1 MKKIGFLF
9 LALLTLTTACNSGA
23 KSEEKKEKK
32 VEEKRIVSLNGSVT
46 EIIYAVGSQK
56 ELIGVDVTST
66 YPAAAEKL
74 TNLGHVR
81 KLSVESLLALNPSH
95 VVMLEDEVSPDLKS
109 KLEQAKIELVT
120 FKHPNSVEEAKSL
133 VKEVAKWL
141 DKADRMS
148 PKALAMAQA
157 ADQVVAKI
165 DAEIKGLAKL
175 DKKPKVLFVYARG
188 AGTLM
193 VAGEK
198 TPLEKMIVLAG
209 GENAGKG
216 FVDFKPLT
224 SESVIAANPDVILMF
239 TSGAQSLGPDG
250 IFNVPGVSATNAG
263 KNKALIQMDGQ
274 LLSGFGPRVAE
285 ALKELNKEFKK
296 IK

>member
-9 LALLTLTTACNSGA
+9 LALLALTTACNSEA
-23 KSEEKKEKK
+23 KQEETKEAK
-32 VEEKRIVSLNGSVT
+32 VETKRIVSLSGSIT

-66 YPAAAEKL
+66 YPAEAEKL
-74 TNLGHVR
+74 TNLGHLR
-81 KLSVESLLALNPSH
+81 KLAVESLLALNPTH

-109 KLEQAKIELVT
+109 KLKQAKIELVA
-120 FKHPNSVEEAKSL
+120 FKHPNSVEDAKSL

-141 DKADRMS
+141 GKE
-148 PKALAMAQA
+148 QA
-157 ADQVVAKI
+157 SEAIVAKI
-165 DAEIKGLAKL
+165 DADIQKLAKL

-193 VAGEK
+193 VAGEN

-216 FVDFKPLT
+216 FTDFKPLT

-285 ALKELNKEFKK
+285 ALTQLNKEFKK

>member
-1 MKKIGFLF
+1 MKNSGFLV
-9 LALLTLTTACNSGA
+9 LALLSLTTACSSGV
-23 KSEEKKEKK
+23 KSEEKKEEK
-32 VEEKRIVSLNGSVT
+32 VEEKRIVSLSGSVT

-66 YPAAAEKL
+66 YPSAAEKL

-81 KLSVESLLALNPSH
+81 KLALESLLALNPTH

-133 VKEVAKWL
+133 VKEVATWL
-141 DKADRMS
+141 GKSEDAN
-148 PKALAMAQA
+148 A
-157 ADQVVAKI
+157 VVAKI
-165 DAEIKGLAKL
+165 DADIQKLAKL

-250 IFNVPGVSATNAG
+250 IFHVPGVSATNAG

-285 ALKELNKEFKK
+285 ALTELNKEFKK

>member
-1 MKKIGFLF
+1 MKKIGFVF
-9 LALLTLTTACNSGA
+9 LALLSLNACNSGA
-23 KSEEKKEKK
+23 KSEEKKVEK
-32 VEEKRIVSLNGSVT
+32 VEERRIVSLNGSVT
-46 EIIYAVGSQK
+46 EIIYSVGSQK

-81 KLSVESLLALNPSH
+81 KLAVESLLALNPTH

-109 KLEQAKIELVT
+109 KLKQAKIELVT
-120 FKHPNSVEEAKSL
+120 FKHPNSLEDAKSL
-133 VKEVAKWL
+133 VKEVAEWL
-141 DKADRMS
+141 GKSDASGEIISGM
-148 PKALAMAQA
+148 
-157 ADQVVAKI
+157 
-165 DAEIKGLAKL
+165 DAEIKGLTKL
-175 DKKPKVLFVYARG
+175 SRKSKVLFVYARG

-193 VAGEK
+193 VAGEN

-216 FVDFKPLT
+216 FTDFKPLT

-250 IFNVPGVSATNAG
+250 IFNVPGVMATNAG

-274 LLSGFGPRVAE
+274 LLSGFGPRTAE
-285 ALKELNKEFKK
+285 AVVALNKELKK

>member
-1 MKKIGFLF
+1 MKKTGFLF

-23 KSEEKKEKK
+23 KSDEKKEEK

-120 FKHPNSVEEAKSL
+120 FKHPNSVEEAKAL
-133 VKEVAKWL
+133 VKEVAEWL
-141 DKADRMS
+141 GKAE
-148 PKALAMAQA
+148 A
-157 ADQVVAKI
+157 ADEVVAKI

-250 IFNVPGVSATNAG
+250 IFNVPGVSTTNAG

-285 ALKELNKEFKK
+285 ALTQLNKEFKK
-296 IK
+296 VK

>member
-9 LALLTLTTACNSGA
+9 LGLVFVIASCNSGA
-23 KSEEKKEKK
+23 KSEEKKEE
-32 VEEKRIVSLNGSVT
+32 VAEKRIVSLNGSIT

-74 TNLGHVR
+74 SNLGHVR
-81 KLSVESLLALNPSH
+81 KLAVESLLALNPTH
-95 VVMLEDEVSPDLKS
+95 VLMLEDEVSPDLKS
-109 KLEQAKIELVT
+109 KLKQAKIELVT
-120 FKHPNSVEEAKSL
+120 FKHPNSADEAKGL
-133 VKEVAKWL
+133 VKDVANWL
-141 DKADRMS
+141 GKA
-148 PKALAMAQA
+148 A
-157 ADQVVAKI
+157 ASKEITAKI
-165 DAEIKGLAKL
+165 DTEMKNLPKLA
-175 DKKPKVLFVYARG
+175 KKPKVLFVYARG

-193 VAGEK
+193 VAGEN

-216 FVDFKPLT
+216 FTDFKPLT

-250 IFNVPGVSATNAG
+250 IFHVPGVAATNAG

-285 ALKELNKEFKK
+285 ALVELNKEFAK

>member
-9 LALLTLTTACNSGA
+9 LALLALSTACNSGT
-23 KSEEKKEKK
+23 KQEETKEAK
-32 VEEKRIVSLNGSVT
+32 VETKRIVSLSGSIT

-66 YPAAAEKL
+66 HPAAAEKL

-81 KLSVESLLALNPSH
+81 KLAVESLLALNPTH

-109 KLEQAKIELVT
+109 KLKQAKIELVT
-120 FKHPNSVEEAKSL
+120 FKHPNSVEDAKSM

-141 DKADRMS
+141 GKAEAS
-148 PKALAMAQA
+148 EAI
-157 ADQVVAKI
+157 VAKI
-165 DAEIKGLAKL
+165 DTDIQKL
-175 DKKPKVLFVYARG
+175 EKLNKKPKVLFVYARG

-193 VAGEK
+193 VAGEN

-216 FVDFKPLT
+216 FTDFKPLT

-274 LLSGFGPRVAE
+274 FLSGFGPRVAE
-285 ALKELNKEFKK
+285 ALTELNKEFKK
-296 IK
+296 VK

>member
-1 MKKIGFLF
+1 
-9 LALLTLTTACNSGA
+9 
-23 KSEEKKEKK
+23 
-32 VEEKRIVSLNGSVT
+32 LNGSVT

-81 KLSVESLLALNPSH
+81 KLAIESLLALNPTH

-109 KLEQAKIELVT
+109 KLKQAKIELVT
-120 FKHPNSVEEAKSL
+120 FKHPNDLVGSKFL
-133 VKEVAKWL
+133 VKEVATWL
-141 DKADRMS
+141 GKEEASETIIANIDSEMKKA
-148 PKALAMAQA
+148 
-157 ADQVVAKI
+157 
-165 DAEIKGLAKL
+165 EKL
-175 DKKPKVLFVYARG
+175 SKKPKVLFVYARG

-193 VAGEK
+193 VAGED

-216 FVDFKPLT
+216 FKDFKPLT

-263 KNKALIQMDGQ
+263 KNKVLIQMDGQ
-274 LLSGFGPRVAE
+274 LLSGFGPRVAD
-285 ALKELNKEFKK
+285 AIIELNGEFKK

>member
-1 MKKIGFLF
+1 MKNSGFLF
-9 LALLTLTTACNSGA
+9 LALLSLTTACNSGA
-23 KSEEKKEKK
+23 KSTEKKEEK
-32 VEEKRIVSLNGSVT
+32 VEEKRIVSLSGSLT

-81 KLSVESLLALNPSH
+81 KLAVESLLVLNPTH

-109 KLEQAKIELVT
+109 KLAQAKIELVT

-133 VKEVAKWL
+133 VKEVAAWL
-141 DKADRMS
+141 GKTDAS
-148 PKALAMAQA
+148 EA
-157 ADQVVAKI
+157 VVSKI
-165 DAEIKGLAKL
+165 DSDIKNLSKLA
-175 DKKPKVLFVYARG
+175 KKPKVLFVYARG

-216 FVDFKPLT
+216 FTDFKPLT

-250 IFNVPGVSATNAG
+250 IFNVPGVAATNAG
-263 KNKALIQMDGQ
+263 KNRALIQMDGQ

-285 ALKELNKEFKK
+285 ALSELNGEFKK
-296 IK
+296 VK

>member
-9 LALLTLTTACNSGA
+9 LALLSLATACNSGA
-23 KSEEKKEKK
+23 KSVEKKAEK

-81 KLSVESLLALNPSH
+81 KLALESLLALNPTH
-95 VVMLEDEVSPDLKS
+95 VVMLADEVSPDLKS

-120 FKHPNSVEEAKSL
+120 FKHPNSIEDAKSL

-141 DKADRMS
+141 GKAHAS
-148 PKALAMAQA
+148 A
-157 ADQVVAKI
+157 AIVSKI
-165 DAEIKGLAKL
+165 DADIKKL
-175 DKKPKVLFVYARG
+175 TKLTKKPKVLFVYARG

-193 VAGEK
+193 VAGEN

-216 FVDFKPLT
+216 FTDFKPLT

-274 LLSGFGPRVAE
+274 LLSGFGPRVGE
-285 ALKELNKEFKK
+285 ALTQLNKEFKK
-296 IK
+296 VQ

>member
-1 MKKIGFLF
+1 MKRIGFLF
-9 LALLTLTTACNSGA
+9 LALLALTTACHSGA
-23 KSEEKKEKK
+23 KQEDTKEAK
-32 VEEKRIVSLNGSVT
+32 VKAKRIVSLSGSIT
-46 EIIYAVGSQK
+46 EIIYAVGSQE

-81 KLSVESLLALNPSH
+81 KLAVESLLALNPTH

-109 KLEQAKIELVT
+109 KLKQAKIELVT
-120 FKHPNSVEEAKSL
+120 FKHPNSVADAKAL
-133 VKEVAKWL
+133 VKEVSGWL
-141 DKADRMS
+141 GKE
-148 PKALAMAQA
+148 A
-157 ADQVVAKI
+157 ASKEVIAKI
-165 DAEIKGLAKL
+165 DADIQKLSKLA
-175 DKKPKVLFVYARG
+175 KKPKVLFVYARG

-193 VAGEK
+193 VAGEN

-216 FVDFKPLT
+216 FTDFKPLT

-250 IFNVPGVSATNAG
+250 IFNVPGVAATTAG

-285 ALKELNKEFKK
+285 ALTELNKAFKK

>member
-9 LALLTLTTACNSGA
+9 LALLTLTTACNSGG
-23 KSEEKKEKK
+23 KTEEKKEEK
-32 VEEKRIVSLNGSVT
+32 VVEKRIVSLNGSVT

-66 YPAAAEKL
+66 YPAEAEKL

-95 VVMLEDEVSPDLKS
+95 VLMLEDEVSPDLKS
-109 KLEQAKIELVT
+109 KLKQAKIELVT
-120 FKHPNSVEEAKSL
+120 FKHPNSLEESKTL
-133 VKEVAKWL
+133 VKEVAEWL
-141 DKADRMS
+141 GKAD
-148 PKALAMAQA
+148 A
-157 ADQVVAKI
+157 AKEITAKI
-165 DAEIKGLAKL
+165 DSDIKSITKL
-175 DKKPKVLFVYARG
+175 PKKPKVLFVYARG

-193 VAGEK
+193 VAGEN
-198 TPLEKMIVLAG
+198 TPLEKMIALAG

-250 IFNVPGVSATNAG
+250 IFNVPGVQATNAG

-285 ALKELNKEFKK
+285 AVIELNKEFKK
-296 IK
+296 VQ

>member
-9 LALLTLTTACNSGA
+9 LALLALTTACNSGA
-23 KSEEKKEKK
+23 KPEETKEAK
-32 VEEKRIVSLNGSVT
+32 VETKRIVSLSGSIT

-81 KLSVESLLALNPSH
+81 KLAVESLLALNPTH

-109 KLEQAKIELVT
+109 KLKQAKIELVT
-120 FKHPNSVEEAKSL
+120 FKHPNSVEDAKSL

-141 DKADRMS
+141 GKAEAS
-148 PKALAMAQA
+148 KAI
-157 ADQVVAKI
+157 VAKI
-165 DAEIKGLAKL
+165 DTDIQKL
-175 DKKPKVLFVYARG
+175 EKLGKKPKVLFVYARG

-193 VAGEK
+193 VAGEN

-216 FVDFKPLT
+216 FTDFKPLT

-274 LLSGFGPRVAE
+274 LLSGFGPRVAD
-285 ALKELNKEFKK
+285 ALTELNKEFKK
-296 IK
+296 VK

>member
-1 MKKIGFLF
+1 MKRIGFLF
-9 LALLTLTTACNSGA
+9 LALLSLATACNSGE
-23 KSEEKKEKK
+23 KSEAETEKK

-66 YPAAAEKL
+66 YPADAEKL

-81 KLSVESLLALNPSH
+81 KLAIESLLALNPTH
-95 VVMLEDEVSPDLKS
+95 VIMLEDEVSPDLKS
-109 KLEQAKIELVT
+109 KLKQAKIELVT
-120 FKHPNSVEEAKSL
+120 FKHPNSVEDSKSL
-133 VKEVAKWL
+133 VKEVASWL
-141 DKADRMS
+141 GKTDESKE
-148 PKALAMAQA
+148 
-157 ADQVVAKI
+157 VVSTI
-165 DAEIKGLAKL
+165 DSDIQNLSKL

-193 VAGEK
+193 VAGEN

-216 FVDFKPLT
+216 FTDFKPLT

-250 IFNVPGVSATNAG
+250 IFNVPGVAATNAG

-285 ALKELNKEFKK
+285 ALIELNKEFKK

>member
-1 MKKIGFLF
+1 MKKIGFVF
-9 LALLTLTTACNSGA
+9 LALLALTSGCNSGA
-23 KSEEKKEKK
+23 KSEGKKEEK
-32 VEEKRIVSLNGSVT
+32 VAEKRIVSLNGSVT

-81 KLSVESLLALNPSH
+81 KLAVESLLALNPTH

-109 KLEQAKIELVT
+109 KLQQAKIELVT
-120 FKHPNSVEEAKSL
+120 FKHPNSVSDSKSL

-141 DKADRMS
+141 GKAD
-148 PKALAMAQA
+148 A
-157 ADQVVAKI
+157 AKTVVSKI
-165 DAEIKGLAKL
+165 DSDIRDLSKL

-193 VAGEK
+193 VAGEN

-216 FVDFKPLT
+216 FTDFKPLT

-250 IFNVPGVSATNAG
+250 IFNVPGVAATTAG

-285 ALKELNKEFKK
+285 ALTQLNKEFKK

>member
-1 MKKIGFLF
+1 MKRKMKKAAWVY
-9 LALLTLTTACNSGA
+9 LALSVLLGSCNSGVDQA
-23 KSEEKKEKK
+23 EKQEEK
-32 VEEKRIVSLNGSVT
+32 VTEKRIVSLSGSIT
-46 EIIYAVGSQK
+46 EVIYAVGSEK

-81 KLSVESLLALNPSH
+81 KLALESLLALKPTH
-95 VVMLEDEVSPDLKS
+95 VLMLEDEVSPDLKS
-109 KLEQAKIELVT
+109 RLKQAKIELVA
-120 FKHPNSVEEAKSL
+120 FNHPNSVAGSKNL
-133 VKEVAKWL
+133 VKEVSGWL
-141 DKADRMS
+141 GKES
-148 PKALAMAQA
+148 EGKEL
-157 ADQVVAKI
+157 VAKI
-165 DAEIKGLAKL
+165 DAAIQGLSKP

-193 VAGEK
+193 VAGEN

-216 FVDFKPLT
+216 FTDFKPLT

-250 IFNVPGVSATNAG
+250 IFHVPGVSATTAG

-285 ALKELNKEFKK
+285 ALIELNKAFKQVELSR
-296 IK
+296 

>member
-9 LALLTLTTACNSGA
+9 LALLSLTTACNSGS
-23 KSEEKKEKK
+23 KSDGKKEEEKAKLSKT
-32 VEEKRIVSLNGSVT
+32 EEKRIVSLSGSVT

-74 TNLGHVR
+74 TNLGHIR
-81 KLSVESLLALNPSH
+81 KLAVESLLALNPTH
-95 VVMLEDEVSPDLKS
+95 VLMLEDEVSPDLKS
-109 KLEQAKIELVT
+109 KLKQAKIELVT
-120 FKHPNSVEEAKSL
+120 FKHPNSVEDAKSL
-133 VKEVAKWL
+133 VKDVAKWL
-141 DKADRMS
+141 GKKEAS
-148 PKALAMAQA
+148 EAI
-157 ADQVVAKI
+157 VAKI
-165 DAEIKGLAKL
+165 DSDIQKLAKL

-193 VAGEK
+193 VAGEN

-216 FVDFKPLT
+216 FTDFKPLT

-239 TSGAQSLGPDG
+239 TSGAQSLGPNG

-263 KNKALIQMDGQ
+263 KNKAMIQMDGQ

-285 ALKELNKEFKK
+285 ALTELNKELKK

>member
-9 LALLTLTTACNSGA
+9 LGLAFAVASCNSGA
-23 KSEEKKEKK
+23 KSEEKKEE
-32 VEEKRIVSLNGSVT
+32 VIEKRIVSLNGSVT

-81 KLSVESLLALNPSH
+81 KLAVESLLALNPTH
-95 VVMLEDEVSPDLKS
+95 VVMLEDEVSPDLES
-109 KLEQAKIELVT
+109 KLKQAKIELVT
-120 FKHPNSVEEAKSL
+120 FKHPNSVEESKAL
-133 VKEVAKWL
+133 VNEVAEWL
-141 DKADRMS
+141 GKSD
-148 PKALAMAQA
+148 A
-157 ADQVVAKI
+157 AKELTARI
-165 DAEIKGLAKL
+165 DSDIKSITKL
-175 DKKPKVLFVYARG
+175 PKKPKVLFVYARG

-193 VAGEK
+193 VAGEN

-216 FVDFKPLT
+216 FTDFKPLT

-239 TSGAQSLGPDG
+239 TSGAQSLGPEG
-250 IFNVPGVSATNAG
+250 IFNVPGVAVTNAG

-285 ALKELNKEFKK
+285 AIIELNKEFGKVK
-296 IK
+296 

>member
-1 MKKIGFLF
+1 MKRKMKKAAWVY
-9 LALLTLTTACNSGA
+9 LALSVLLGSCNSGVDQA
-23 KSEEKKEKK
+23 EKQEEK
-32 VEEKRIVSLNGSVT
+32 VTEKRIVSLSGSIT
-46 EIIYAVGSQK
+46 EVIYAVGSEK

-81 KLSVESLLALNPSH
+81 KLALESLLALKPTH
-95 VVMLEDEVSPDLKS
+95 VLMLEDEVSPDLKS
-109 KLEQAKIELVT
+109 RLKQAKIELVA
-120 FKHPNSVEEAKSL
+120 FNHPNSVAGSKKL
-133 VKEVAKWL
+133 VKEVAGWL
-141 DKADRMS
+141 GKES
-148 PKALAMAQA
+148 EGKEL
-157 ADQVVAKI
+157 VAKI
-165 DAEIKGLAKL
+165 DAAIQGLSKP

-193 VAGEK
+193 VAGEN

-216 FVDFKPLT
+216 FTDFKPLT

-250 IFNVPGVSATNAG
+250 ILHVPGVSATTAG

-285 ALKELNKEFKK
+285 ALIELNKAFKQVELSR
-296 IK
+296 

>member
-1 MKKIGFLF
+1 MKNYGFLV
-9 LALLTLTTACNSGA
+9 LALLSLTTACNSGG
-23 KSEEKKEKK
+23 KSEAKKEEKI
-32 VEEKRIVSLNGSVT
+32 EEKRIVSLNGSVT

-81 KLSVESLLALNPSH
+81 KLAIESLLALNPSH

-109 KLEQAKIELVT
+109 KLKQAKIELVT
-120 FKHPNSVEEAKSL
+120 FKHPNSLEDAKSL
-133 VKEVAKWL
+133 VKDVSAWL
-141 DKADRMS
+141 GKEDESKELLSKMDS
-148 PKALAMAQA
+148 
-157 ADQVVAKI
+157 
-165 DAEIKGLAKL
+165 EIKHLSKL
-175 DKKPKVLFVYARG
+175 TKKPKVLFVYARG

-193 VAGEK
+193 VAGEN

-216 FVDFKPLT
+216 FTDFKPLT
-224 SESVIAANPDVILMF
+224 SESVIAVNPDVILMF

-274 LLSGFGPRVAE
+274 LLSGFGPRSAE
-285 ALKELNKEFKK
+285 ALIELNSEFKK
-296 IK
+296 VK

>member
-9 LALLTLTTACNSGA
+9 LALLVLTTACNSGTKQEEQEEA
-23 KSEEKKEKK
+23 KVKT
-32 VEEKRIVSLNGSVT
+32 KRIVSLSGSIT

-81 KLSVESLLALNPSH
+81 KLAVESLLALNPTH

-120 FKHPNSVEEAKSL
+120 FKHPNSVADAKSL

-141 DKADRMS
+141 GKEDASKE
-148 PKALAMAQA
+148 LN
-157 ADQVVAKI
+157 AKI
-165 DAEIKGLAKL
+165 DADIQKL
-175 DKKPKVLFVYARG
+175 SKFDKKPKVLFVYARG

-193 VAGEK
+193 VAGEN

-216 FVDFKPLT
+216 FTDFKPLT

-250 IFNVPGVSATNAG
+250 IFNVPGVTATTAG
-263 KNKALIQMDGQ
+263 KKKALIQMDGQ
-274 LLSGFGPRVAE
+274 LLSGFGPRVGE
-285 ALKELNKEFKK
+285 ALTALNKEFKK
-296 IK
+296 VQ

>member
-1 MKKIGFLF
+1 MKTIGFLF
-9 LALLTLTTACNSGA
+9 LALLALTTACNSGA
-23 KSEEKKEKK
+23 NTEEQKEAK
-32 VEEKRIVSLNGSVT
+32 VETKRIVSLNGSIT

-81 KLSVESLLALNPSH
+81 KLAVESLLALNPTH

-109 KLEQAKIELVT
+109 KLKQAKIKLIT

-133 VKEVAKWL
+133 VKEVAEWL
-141 DKADRMS
+141 GKADTS
-148 PKALAMAQA
+148 EA
-157 ADQVVAKI
+157 VVAKI
-165 DAEIKGLAKL
+165 DSDIKKLAKL

-193 VAGEK
+193 VAGEN

-216 FVDFKPLT
+216 FTDFKPLT

-285 ALKELNKEFKK
+285 ALTELNKEFKK
-296 IK
+296 VQ

>member
-9 LALLTLTTACNSGA
+9 LALLSLTTACNSGA
-23 KSEEKKEKK
+23 KSEGKKEEK
-32 VEEKRIVSLNGSVT
+32 VEEKRIVSLSGSVT

-81 KLSVESLLALNPSH
+81 KLALESLLALNPTH

-109 KLEQAKIELVT
+109 KLQQAKIELVT
-120 FKHPNSVEEAKSL
+120 FKHPNSVADAKSL
-133 VKEVAKWL
+133 VRDVAKWL
-141 DKADRMS
+141 GKADRMS
-148 PKALAMAQA
+148 PKASAMAHA
-157 ADQVVAKI
+157 S
-165 DAEIKGLAKL
+165 DAIVSKMDTDIKKLAKL

-193 VAGEK
+193 VAGEN

-216 FVDFKPLT
+216 FTDFKPLT
-224 SESVIAANPDVILMF
+224 SESVIAANPDAILMF

-250 IFNVPGVSATNAG
+250 IFDVPGVSATNAG
-263 KNKALIQMDGQ
+263 KNKTLIQMDGQ

-285 ALKELNKEFKK
+285 ALTELNKEFKK

>member
-1 MKKIGFLF
+1 MKKISFLF
-9 LALLTLTTACNSGA
+9 LTLLALTAACNSG
-23 KSEEKKEKK
+23 EKP
-32 VEEKRIVSLNGSVT
+32 VEKREGKTAERRIISLSGSVT
-46 EIIYAVGSQK
+46 EIIYAVGSEK
-56 ELIGVDVTST
+56 ELVGIDVTST
-66 YPAAAEKL
+66 YPAVAEKL
-74 TNLGHVR
+74 PNLGHVR
-81 KLSVESLLALNPSH
+81 KLAIESLLALNPSH

-109 KLEQAKIELVT
+109 KLKQAKIELVT
-120 FKHPNSVEEAKSL
+120 FKHPNSVEGAKYL
-133 VKEVAKWL
+133 VKEVAAWL
-141 DKADRMS
+141 GKADESAPIVTQIDSDIR
-148 PKALAMAQA
+148 
-157 ADQVVAKI
+157 KI
-165 DAEIKGLAKL
+165 SKP

-193 VAGEK
+193 VAGEN

-216 FVDFKPLT
+216 FTDFKPLT

-250 IFNVPGVSATNAG
+250 IFHVPGVAATNAG

-285 ALKELNKEFKK
+285 ALMELNKEFKK

>member
-1 MKKIGFLF
+1 MKKCGFLF
-9 LALLTLTTACNSGA
+9 LALLSLATACNSGA
-23 KSEEKKEKK
+23 KPKTEKEEKL
-32 VEEKRIVSLNGSVT
+32 EEKRIVSLSGSVT
-46 EIIYAVGSQK
+46 EIIYAVDSQK

-81 KLSVESLLALNPSH
+81 KLAIESLLALNPTH

-109 KLEQAKIELVT
+109 KLKQAKIELVT
-120 FKHPNSVEEAKSL
+120 FKHPNSIADSKSL
-133 VKEVAKWL
+133 VKEVATWL
-141 DKADRMS
+141 GKVDESKELVS
-148 PKALAMAQA
+148 
-157 ADQVVAKI
+157 KI
-165 DAEIKGLAKL
+165 DSDIRNLSKL

-193 VAGEK
+193 VAGEN
-198 TPLEKMIVLAG
+198 TPLEKMIILAG

-216 FVDFKPLT
+216 FTDFKPLT

-250 IFNVPGVSATNAG
+250 IFNVPGVAATNAG

-285 ALKELNKEFKK
+285 ALIELNKELKK
-296 IK
+296 VHTVQ

>member
-9 LALLTLTTACNSGA
+9 LALLSLTTACNSGA
-23 KSEEKKEKK
+23 KSEDKKEEK

-81 KLSVESLLALNPSH
+81 KLAVESLLALNPTH

-109 KLEQAKIELVT
+109 KLKQAKIELVT
-120 FKHPNSVEEAKSL
+120 FKHPNSLDDAKSL
-133 VKEVAKWL
+133 VKEVASWL
-141 DKADRMS
+141 GKEDTSKEIIS
-148 PKALAMAQA
+148 
-157 ADQVVAKI
+157 KI
-165 DAEIKGLAKL
+165 DSDIKQISKL
-175 DKKPKVLFVYARG
+175 TKKPKVLFVYARG

-198 TPLEKMIVLAG
+198 TPLENMIVLAG
-209 GENAGKG
+209 GENVGKG
-216 FVDFKPLT
+216 FTDFKPLT
-224 SESVIAANPDVILMF
+224 SESVIVANPDVILMF

-250 IFNVPGVSATNAG
+250 IFNVPGVGATNAG

-274 LLSGFGPRVAE
+274 LLSGFGPRVAQ
-285 ALKELNKEFKK
+285 AVVELNKALEKVQ
-296 IK
+296 

>member
-9 LALLTLTTACNSGA
+9 LTLLALTTACNTGA
-23 KSEEKKEKK
+23 KSEEKKEEK
-32 VEEKRIVSLNGSVT
+32 VEEKRIVSLSGSVT

-81 KLSVESLLALNPSH
+81 KLALESLLALNPTH
-95 VVMLEDEVSPDLKS
+95 VLMLEDEVSPDLKS

-120 FKHPNSVEEAKSL
+120 FKHPNNVEDAKSL
-133 VKEVAKWL
+133 VKEVATWL
-141 DKADRMS
+141 GKADAS
-148 PKALAMAQA
+148 A
-157 ADQVVAKI
+157 AIVSKI
-165 DAEIKGLAKL
+165 DTDIKKLTKL

-193 VAGEK
+193 VAGEN
-198 TPLEKMIVLAG
+198 TPLEKMIILAG

-216 FVDFKPLT
+216 FTDFKPLT

-250 IFNVPGVSATNAG
+250 IFNVPGISATNAG

-285 ALKELNKEFKK
+285 ALTELNKEFKK
-296 IK
+296 VQ

>member
-9 LALLTLTTACNSGA
+9 LALLALTTACNSGA
-23 KSEEKKEKK
+23 KQEEQKEAK
-32 VEEKRIVSLNGSVT
+32 VEAKRIVSLSGSIT

-81 KLSVESLLALNPSH
+81 KLAVESLLALNPTH

-109 KLEQAKIELVT
+109 KLKQAKIELVT
-120 FKHPNSVEEAKSL
+120 FKHPNSVADAKSL
-133 VKEVAKWL
+133 IKDVAKWL
-141 DKADRMS
+141 GKEDASKE
-148 PKALAMAQA
+148 LT
-157 ADQVVAKI
+157 AKI
-165 DAEIKGLAKL
+165 DADIQKLSKL

-193 VAGEK
+193 VAGEN

-216 FVDFKPLT
+216 FTDFKPLT

-250 IFNVPGVSATNAG
+250 IFNVPGVATTTAG

-285 ALKELNKEFKK
+285 ALTELNKAFKK

>member
-9 LALLTLTTACNSGA
+9 LALLSLTTACNSGA
-23 KSEEKKEKK
+23 KSEEKKEEK
-32 VEEKRIVSLNGSVT
+32 VEEKRIVSLSGSVT

-56 ELIGVDVTST
+56 ELVGVDVTST
-66 YPAAAEKL
+66 YPEAAEKL

-81 KLSVESLLALNPSH
+81 KLALESLLALNPTH

-120 FKHPNSVEEAKSL
+120 FKHPNSVEDAKSL
-133 VKEVAKWL
+133 VKEVATWL
-141 DKADRMS
+141 GKADAS
-148 PKALAMAQA
+148 A
-157 ADQVVAKI
+157 AIISKI
-165 DAEIKGLAKL
+165 DTDIKKLTKL

-198 TPLEKMIVLAG
+198 TPLEKMIMLAG

-216 FVDFKPLT
+216 FTDFKPLT

-285 ALKELNKEFKK
+285 ALTELNKELKK

>member
-1 MKKIGFLF
+1 MRKIGFLF
-9 LALLTLTTACNSGA
+9 LALLSLTTACNSGV
-23 KSEEKKEKK
+23 KSEEKKDEK
-32 VEEKRIVSLNGSVT
+32 VEEKRIVSLSGSIT

-81 KLSVESLLALNPSH
+81 KLALESLLALNPTH

-109 KLEQAKIELVT
+109 KLEQAKIELIT
-120 FKHPNSVEEAKSL
+120 FKHPNSVEDAKSL

-141 DKADRMS
+141 GKADAS
-148 PKALAMAQA
+148 
-157 ADQVVAKI
+157 
-165 DAEIKGLAKL
+165 DAIVSKMDDDINKL
-175 DKKPKVLFVYARG
+175 SKLVKKPKVLFVYARG

-193 VAGEK
+193 VAGEN

-216 FVDFKPLT
+216 FTDFKPLT

-239 TSGAQSLGPDG
+239 TSGAQSLGSDG
-250 IFNVPGVSATNAG
+250 IFNVPGVMATNAG

-274 LLSGFGPRVAE
+274 LLSGFGPRVAQ
-285 ALKELNKEFKK
+285 ALTELNKEFKK

>member
-9 LALLTLTTACNSGA
+9 LALSMLATACNSGGNT
-23 KSEEKKEKK
+23 EEKKEEKA
-32 VEEKRIVSLNGSVT
+32 EEKRIVSLNGSVT

-66 YPAAAEKL
+66 FPAEAEKL

-81 KLSVESLLALNPSH
+81 KLAIESLLALNPTH

-109 KLEQAKIELVT
+109 KLKQAKIELVT
-120 FKHPNSVEEAKSL
+120 FKHPNSVADSKQL
-133 VKEVAKWL
+133 VKEVASWL
-141 DKADRMS
+141 GKEEEAKTLVS
-148 PKALAMAQA
+148 
-157 ADQVVAKI
+157 KI
-165 DAEIKGLAKL
+165 DSDIKNLSKP

-198 TPLEKMIVLAG
+198 TPLEKMIELAG

-216 FVDFKPLT
+216 FTDFKPLT

-250 IFNVPGVSATNAG
+250 IFNVPGVMATNAG

-285 ALKELNKEFKK
+285 ALTELNKEFKK

>member
-1 MKKIGFLF
+1 MKKTGFLF

-23 KSEEKKEKK
+23 KSEDKKEEK

-120 FKHPNSVEEAKSL
+120 FKHPNSVDEAKSL

-141 DKADRMS
+141 GKA
-148 PKALAMAQA
+148 QE
-157 ADQVVAKI
+157 ADEVVAKI
-165 DAEIKGLAKL
+165 DEEIKGLAKL

-250 IFNVPGVSATNAG
+250 IFNVPGVSTTNAG
-263 KNKALIQMDGQ
+263 KNKVLIQMDGQ

-285 ALKELNKEFKK
+285 ALTELNKEFKK

>member
-9 LALLTLTTACNSGA
+9 LGLVFAVAACNSGA
-23 KSEEKKEKK
+23 KSEEKKEE
-32 VEEKRIVSLNGSVT
+32 VAEKRIVSLNGSVT

-74 TNLGHVR
+74 NNLGHVR
-81 KLSVESLLALNPSH
+81 KLAVESLLALNPTH
-95 VVMLEDEVSPDLKS
+95 VLMLEDEVSPDLKS
-109 KLEQAKIELVT
+109 KLKQAKIELVT
-120 FKHPNSVEEAKSL
+120 FKHPNSAEEAKGL
-133 VKEVAKWL
+133 VKEVATWL
-141 DKADRMS
+141 GQAD
-148 PKALAMAQA
+148 AATEINAQ
-157 ADQVVAKI
+157 I
-165 DAEIKGLAKL
+165 DADIKQLTKL
-175 DKKPKVLFVYARG
+175 PKKPKVLFVYARG

-193 VAGEK
+193 VAGEN

-209 GENAGKG
+209 GENAGVG
-216 FVDFKPLT
+216 FTDFKPLT

-250 IFNVPGVSATNAG
+250 IFKVPGVAATNAG

-285 ALKELNKEFKK
+285 AVVELNKEFAKVK
-296 IK
+296 

>member
-1 MKKIGFLF
+1 MKNSVFLV
-9 LALLTLTTACNSGA
+9 LALLSLTTACNSGE
-23 KSEEKKEKK
+23 KSEAKKEEKI
-32 VEEKRIVSLNGSVT
+32 EEKRIVSLNGSVT

-81 KLSVESLLALNPSH
+81 KLAIESLLALNPSH
-95 VVMLEDEVSPDLKS
+95 VVLLEDEVSPDLKS
-109 KLEQAKIELVT
+109 KLKQAKIELVT
-120 FKHPNSVEEAKSL
+120 FKHPNSLEDAKSL
-133 VKEVAKWL
+133 VKEVATWL
-141 DKADRMS
+141 GKVDESKELVS
-148 PKALAMAQA
+148 
-157 ADQVVAKI
+157 KI
-165 DAEIKGLAKL
+165 DSDIKHLSKLA
-175 DKKPKVLFVYARG
+175 KKPKVLFVYARG

-193 VAGEK
+193 VAGEN

-216 FVDFKPLT
+216 FTDFKPLT

-274 LLSGFGPRVAE
+274 LLSGFGPRAAE
-285 ALKELNKEFKK
+285 ALIELNSEFKK
-296 IK
+296 VK